1 MATPVTLKFIIYG
14 THHIDV
20 LDKAECA
27 VQEYFSDNEEIDS
40 DLLKNIKYEIIV
52 TNSEKNSELPYK
64 AEVIARFKD
73 E

>member
-1 MATPVTLKFIIYG
+1 MSTPVTLKFIIHG
-14 THHIDV
+14 THHIDI

-27 VQEYFSDNEEIDS
+27 IQNYFSDNEEIDS

-52 TNSEKNSELPYK
+52 TGSDDSEASNYK